1 MDTVEGRK
9 GGKVLLT
16 IFFRDCSLQL
26 MYLREANTA
35 ASVTAV
41 FASLRKT
48 LGEDFKR
55 LLPLLLSDRGA
66 EFTNP
71 QAIEINTVTGEIE
84 TNLFY
89 CDPQQTN
96 QKSRCERNHE
106 YIRYILPKGSSFD
119 ELSQEDVHVMM
130 NHINSMPRGS
140 LNARAPH
147 SIVCRAIWK
156 RGCGKAGSKVHTF

>member
-26 MYLREANTA
+26 MYLREVNTA

-48 LGEDFKR
+48 LGEDFKK
-55 LLPLLLSDRGA
+55 LLPLLLSDRGT

-71 QAIEINTVTGEIE
+71 QAIEINAVTGEIE

-89 CDPQQTN
+89 
-96 QKSRCERNHE
+96 
-106 YIRYILPKGSSFD
+106 
-119 ELSQEDVHVMM
+119 
-130 NHINSMPRGS
+130 
-140 LNARAPH
+140 
-147 SIVCRAIWK
+147 
-156 RGCGKAGSKVHTF
+156 